1 MRTILFLFSLLISTT
16 SVQAEGISFYNASF
30 KDALAK
36 AKAQDKLVFIDA
48 YTTWCGPCK
57 AMAKTVFKEKV
68 VGDFYNSNFVN
79 LKIDMEKGE
88 GPQLAQKYKVRAYPT
103 FLFLDGDGKVVVESK
118 GRKRTKQFINLGKA
132 ALKKF
137 DKSAPLGEEYE
148 KGNRKPEFLKK
159 YALALVRAK
168 KPHLKVANEYLK
180 TQKDLTTED
189 NLNAIFVFATE
200 ADSKVF
206 SLLLK
211 HKKAITKL
219 HSVKAVEQAIE
230 KACFITVQKAVDY
243 KYKELM
249 DEAKTVM
256 ATHYPK
262 KAKRFNLEADVKF
275 ALGSRDA
282 ADYMKFSKKY
292 IGKYAKSDA
301 KFIHQTAINLDEH
314 FQKNAQAKK
323 QAEKYAK
330 KTVALSPTVE
340 HQMTYA
346 RILANNNNT
355 DAAVKVATKALKT
368 AKKKNLSTREIEHFL
383 KIIKP

>member
-1 MRTILFLFSLLISTT
+1 MGSIG
-16 SVQAEGISFYNASF
+16 VQAEGISFYKASF

-68 VGDFYNSNFVN
+68 VGDFYNSNFIN

-88 GPQLAQKYKVRAYPT
+88 GPALAQKYKVRAYPT
-103 FLFLDGDGKVVVESK
+103 FLFVDGDGKIVVESK

-137 DKSAPLGEEYE
+137 DKSVPLAEEYE

-180 TQKDLTTED
+180 TQEDLTTED
-189 NLNAIFVFATE
+189 NLNAIFAFATE

-206 SLLLK
+206 DLLLK
-211 HKKAITKL
+211 YKKAITKL
-219 HSVKAVEQAIE
+219 HSAKAVEQVIE
-230 KACFITVQKAVDY
+230 KACFVTVQKAVDY
-243 KYKELM
+243 QYKELM
-249 DEAKTVM
+249 NEAKEVM
-256 ATHYPK
+256 STHYPK
-262 KAKRFNLEADVKF
+262 KAKRFILEADMKF
-275 ALGSRDA
+275 ALGSRNA
-282 ADYMKFSKKY
+282 EDYLKFSKKY
-292 IGKYAKSDA
+292 IAKYAKNDA
-301 KFIHQTAINLDEH
+301 KVMIQTANHLDEH
-314 FQKNAQAKK
+314 FSKNTKAKK

-330 KTVALSPTVE
+330 KAVALSPTVE
-340 HQMTYA
+340 YQMTYA
-346 RILANNNNT
+346 RILANNNKT
-355 DAAVKVATKALKT
+355 DAAVKVAKQALKT

-383 KIIKP
+383 RIIQS